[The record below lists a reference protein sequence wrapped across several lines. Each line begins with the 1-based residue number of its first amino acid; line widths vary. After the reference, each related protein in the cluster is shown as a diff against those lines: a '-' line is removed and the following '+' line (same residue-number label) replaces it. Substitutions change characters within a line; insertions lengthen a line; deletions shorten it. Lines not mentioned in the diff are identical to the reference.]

1 MIIEIILCRKKK
13 KKMLGLLWH
22 KISSHAHFKYEE
34 AIDLRLGLVT
44 WLIDISTLTLD
55 LTGKIRDSIA
65 FRLAVCRKHEGCH
78 GYMLDSECAM

>member
-55 LTGKIRDSIA
+55 LTGKIRKQSTRNFD
-65 FRLAVCRKHEGCH
+65 FRQSCSQDNLP
-78 GYMLDSECAM
+78 